1 MKHLGCVSLLAFFLS
16 PVKINAMP
24 RLFRLFLLGKIYSS
38 NFTCKG
44 KDLVCFGFLVG
55 GLRNTFHL
63 CWMNL
68 PSCWWVIRCYTVL
81 SSSPPSWCGS
91 SSKHWSRAVLPHVQG
106 LWAWGAGCS
115 VEWSMWGLHR
125 GGFLSSS
132 CLLLGCSSSFLCVC

>member
-55 GLRNTFHL
+55 GAQKYLPLVLDELAQLLVGDTLLHCALF
-63 CWMNL
+63 L
-68 PSCWWVIRCYTVL
+68 PS
-81 SSSPPSWCGS
+81 
-91 SSKHWSRAVLPHVQG
+91 
-106 LWAWGAGCS
+106 
-115 VEWSMWGLHR
+115 
-125 GGFLSSS
+125 
-132 CLLLGCSSSFLCVC
+132 